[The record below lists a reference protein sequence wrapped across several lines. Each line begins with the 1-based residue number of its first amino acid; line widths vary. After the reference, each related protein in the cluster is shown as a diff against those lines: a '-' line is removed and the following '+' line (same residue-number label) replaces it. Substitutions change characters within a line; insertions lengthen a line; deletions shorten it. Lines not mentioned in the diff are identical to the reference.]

1 MKLPEVEKQLNELGI
16 YVRLTNGDQLKEI
29 IQSDIAR
36 WKKVVKD
43 ANIQAN

>member
-1 MKLPEVEKQLNELGI
+1 MKLPEVEKQLNDLGI
-16 YVRLTNGDQLKEI
+16 YVRLPNGEQLKEI

-43 ANIQAN
+43 ANIPPN